1 MRTYN
6 LQQLFCAP
14 AAWSPDDAPA
24 VAPAAVDS
32 PLGGQASTPAPAG
45 DASVAGT
52 AGADTVTQPSGADA
66 LYGSDTQSGTDT
78 TSGTDTSSGT
88 DTASGTDSESGA
100 DSLTA
105 ASYDALTLPDTITVN
120 DEVLGQFK
128 EFAATNGLSK
138 EAAQTAIDMFAGE
151 LTNQAEIFATE
162 QKKAWETTITAWK
175 TELAKVPDFAGER
188 AAVAQATIGRA
199 LDIFGDQATRDAF
212 DLTGAGHHPAV
223 IKFIHNMAKALNEG
237 NLIPGGSPA
246 PKGPLTPGQ
255 ALYGNNE

>member
-6 LQQLFCAP
+6 FQRLFHAP
-14 AAWSPDDAPA
+14 LAMEDAP
-24 VAPAAVDS
+24 VVVPATTDS
-32 PLGGQASTPAPAG
+32 PLGGQASTPASAG
-45 DASVAGT
+45 EASVAAT
-52 AGADTVTQPSGADA
+52 AGTDSVPSGADA
-66 LYGSDTQSGTDT
+66 LYSNDSAAGTDT

-88 DTASGTDSESGA
+88 DSVAGTDTEAGA

-105 ASYDALTLPDTITVN
+105 ASYDEVVLPDTITVN
-120 DEVLGQFK
+120 DEVMGQFK
-128 EFAATNGLSK
+128 EFAAKNGLSK
-138 EAAQTAIDMFAGE
+138 EAAQTAIDMFAGQ
-151 LTNQAEIFATE
+151 LTAQGEAFATA
-162 QKKAWETTITAWK
+162 QKQAWETTITGWK
-175 TELAKVPDFAGER
+175 TDLAKLPDFAGEK

-223 IKFIHNMAKALNEG
+223 IQFIHKMAKALNEG

>member
-6 LQQLFCAP
+6 LQRLFHAP

-24 VAPAAVDS
+24 VAPAAIDS

-45 DASVAGT
+45 EASVAGT
-52 AGADTVTQPSGADA
+52 AGADSVPSGADA

-105 ASYDALTLPDTITVN
+105 ASYDTLTLPDTITVN

-138 EAAQTAIDMFAGE
+138 EAAQTAIDMFAGQ
-151 LTNQAEIFATE
+151 LTAQGETFALA
-162 QKKAWETTITAWK
+162 QKAAWDTTITAWK
-175 TELAKVPDFAGER
+175 TELAKVPEFAGER

-223 IKFIHNMAKALNEG
+223 IKFIHKMASALNEG
-237 NLIPGGSPA
+237 NLIPGGNPS
-246 PKGPLTPGQ
+246 PKGPMTPGQ
-255 ALYGNNE
+255 ALYGNEGT